1 MKEDFNLL
9 NEIKNNLQNYK
20 QANTPDYT
28 KLKQKVDKFFI
39 DNEDKIYEA
48 IKIAVLDLSDRG
60 LTDLDVYIRGFS
72 NIRIGIEH
80 NSFKIELNL
89 NKSDDAYEM
98 IKYITKKFNE
108 YIASLKS
115 IKFKIPKLN
124 ENRIEKDWQNYN
136 EFEYLIYYKLHIKG
150 V

>member
-39 DNEDKIYEA
+39 DNEDKIYEV
-48 IKIAVLDLSDRG
+48 IKVAVLDLSDRG
-60 LTDLDVYIRGFS
+60 LTDLPVSIRGF
-72 NIRIGIEH
+72 NDIIIGIEH

-89 NKSDDAYEM
+89 NKSDDTYEM

-108 YIASLKS
+108 YVASLKS
-115 IKFKIPKLN
+115 IKFKIPKLDGN
-124 ENRIEKDWQNYN
+124 NIKKDWQNYD
-136 EFEYLIYYKLHIKG
+136 EFEYAIYYKLHIKG